1 MLGMSVR
8 GFAMLV
14 ATTALLGAV
23 CGAAQAAPAAQ
34 VAGVTPGAATKPLDF
49 TVQPD
54 PSPGVPGSQTMKWDA
69 AKNRWGVTLSVRQPE
84 TRESTLNDIQ
94 AGAYYKITPAWRAGG
109 ALSFGSEQIAPGP
122 KPNTPDVGQ
131 PRVQFETKF
140 KF

>member
-14 ATTALLGAV
+14 ATTALLGAAG
-23 CGAAQAAPAAQ
+23 GAAQAAPAAQ
-34 VAGVTPGAATKPLDF
+34 VAGVTPVATTKPMDF
-49 TVQPD
+49 TVRADSP
-54 PSPGVPGSQTMKWDA
+54 PGVPGGQTMKWDA
-69 AKNRWGVTLSVRQPE
+69 AKNRWGVTLSVHQPE